1 MESKIFDRYPELK
14 QLTEKAPYLW
24 INPGKRNSEDVLKT
38 LSVSREDMI
47 DAQIRLENFAP
58 LLKELFPELEESDGI
73 IESEVVAVNSFQKEF
88 FPDLKGRV
96 LIKQDHALPVA
107 GSVKARGGIYEVLLF
122 AEEIAKKHNLLKD
135 GESYTSL
142 LRNEVK
148 NCFKNYTVSVG
159 STGNLGLSI
168 GITASALGFNSKVH
182 MSIEAK
188 EWKKKR
194 LRDRG
199 VSVIEHKSD
208 YSNAVYEGRK
218 AALKNPNEY
227 FVDDEN
233 SLPLFLGY
241 SVAALRLK
249 DQLSSK
255 KIVIDNSNPL
265 FVYLPCGVGGAPC
278 GIAFGL
284 KQVFG
289 DAVHCFFAEPM
300 ESPCMMLGLITDFE
314 ENLSVY
320 DIGLTNNTC
329 ADGLA
334 VSAPSSLAGNLIK
347 DLISGSFTARDEKL
361 YEDLT
366 KLYELERIAI
376 EPSAAA
382 GFRGPLLLNSKSGK
396 KYMATNSID
405 QSKTTHILWT
415 TGGSFV
421 PDAEFRKFLKGQ
433 SK

>member
-1 MESKIFDRYPELK
+1 MNSEILVKYPELENLRDK
-14 QLTEKAPYLW
+14 KPYLW
-24 INPGKRNSEDVLKT
+24 INPEKKSCKEVFHS
-38 LSVSREDMI
+38 LSVTKEAMI
-47 DAQIRLENFAP
+47 DAKERLDKFAP
-58 LLKELFPELEESDGI
+58 LLARLFPELAESHGI
-73 IESEVVAVNSFQKEF
+73 IESDILTVENFKKSFY
-88 FPDLKGRV
+88 PDLKGDV
-96 LIKQDHALPVA
+96 LIKADHALPVA

-122 AEEIAKKHNLLKD
+122 AEKTAKKHGLLKE
-135 GESYTSL
+135 GESYLTL
-142 LRNEVK
+142 LSDEVK
-148 NCFKNYTVSVG
+148 KCFKNYTVSVG

-168 GITASALGFNSKVH
+168 GVTASALGFNSKVH

-194 LRDRG
+194 LRDKG

-218 AALKNPNEY
+218 AALNNPNEY

-241 SVAALRLK
+241 SVAALRLME
-249 DQLSSK
+249 QLTSK
-255 KIVIDNSNPL
+255 NICVDGNNPL

-289 DAVHCFFAEPM
+289 DHVHCFFAEPM
-300 ESPCMMLGLITDFE
+300 ESPCMMLGLITNFE
-314 ENLSVY
+314 DDLSVY

-334 VSAPSSLAGNLIK
+334 VSTPSVLAGNLIK
-347 DLISGSFTARDEKL
+347 NLISGSFTALDETL
-361 YEDLT
+361 YNDLT
-366 KLYELERIAI
+366 KLYKLENIAI

-382 GFRGPLLLNSKSGK
+382 GFRGPLLLDTEHGK
-396 KYMATNSID
+396 KYIKDNSINFD
-405 QSKTTHILWT
+405 KATHILWT

-421 PDAEFRKFLKGQ
+421 PEVEFRQFLKA
-433 SK
+433 